1 MTDTEL
7 LLSLRRRDP
16 NAARALYDAYRDR
29 IFAVTVRVLRD
40 EWDAEEATHD
50 ALFTVVNKIDLFHE
64 QCALW
69 SWIYRVAE
77 NCARMKL
84 RTFKRRPI
92 LVESDTLSAM
102 MAPAAMENTSD
113 RPDDQ
118 LRERRCVEAY
128 AAGLMEIEETNRSL
142 YVAMDLDGRSK
153 EEVAAE
159 LSLTIP
165 ALKARLHRVREGLKA
180 RMLAVA

>member
-1 MTDTEL
+1 
-7 LLSLRRRDP
+7 
-16 NAARALYDAYRDR
+16 
-29 IFAVTVRVLRD
+29 
-40 EWDAEEATHD
+40 
-50 ALFTVVNKIDLFHE
+50 
-64 QCALW
+64 
-69 SWIYRVAE
+69 
-77 NCARMKL
+77 
-84 RTFKRRPI
+84 
-92 LVESDTLSAM
+92 M

-128 AAGLMEIEETNRSL
+128 AAGLMEVEETNRSL
-142 YVAMDLDGRSK
+142 YMAMDLDGRSK

-180 RMLAVA
+180 RMLAAA

>member
-1 MTDTEL
+1 MNDADL
-7 LLSLRRRDP
+7 LQALRRRDP

-128 AAGLMEIEETNRSL
+128 AAGLMEIEEPNRAYTWRWISTG
-142 YVAMDLDGRSK
+142 VRRKTWPQSCRSRFQPSK
-153 EEVAAE
+153 LACTA
-159 LSLTIP
+159 S
-165 ALKARLHRVREGLKA
+165 VRA
-180 RMLAVA
+180 

>member
-1 MTDTEL
+1 MNDHDL
-7 LLSLRRRDP
+7 LLALRRRDP

-29 IFAVTVRVLRD
+29 VFAVTVRLLRD
-40 EWDAEEATHD
+40 EWDAEEATND
-50 ALFTVVNKIDLFHE
+50 ALVTVVSKIDLFHE

-92 LVESDTLSAM
+92 LVEAETLSAM
-102 MAPAAMENTSD
+102 MAPAAMEQTSD
-113 RPDDQ
+113 RPDDR
-118 LRERRCVEAY
+118 LREQRCVEAY
-128 AAGLMEIEETNRSL
+128 AAGLAEIEEKNRML
-142 YVAMDLDGRSK
+142 YVAMDLDGRTK

-159 LSLTIP
+159 LRLTVP

-180 RMLAVA
+180 RMLAAA

>member
-1 MTDTEL
+1 MTDADL
-7 LLSLRRRDP
+7 LQALRRRDP

-84 RTFKRRPI
+84 RTFTRRPI

-118 LRERRCVEAY
+118 LALIMERRGLFDWKL
-128 AAGLMEIEETNRSL
+128 AAVDIQSGPET
-142 YVAMDLDGRSK
+142 
-153 EEVAAE
+153 
-159 LSLTIP
+159 
-165 ALKARLHRVREGLKA
+165 
-180 RMLAVA
+180 